1 MAKRND
7 LSLGDINNVNN
18 VNDDNDEQISSE
30 MVALTNGPQKRKKN
44 KKFKRMTRC
53 FSIVYYLTLSFIA
66 ICLTVATKG
75 TVLWNQTIS
84 ADRGAG
90 SSTSS
95 RSRVSFAYDPSLLSK
110 WEFVSLLVHYL
121 AVLITFFL
129 VQGSNPG
136 YITLDE
142 MEWVSEHD
150 GYTPLGRLESESES
164 ESEKILDPQTQHSS
178 HEHDDVHDATT
189 CNPGLQ
195 QQEKQSTSISCN
207 DDTLD
212 LSEENHV
219 EMKNMTQRTSSNY
232 EGGGTTSTSEHNNDP
247 NDESSLKWDKP
258 RRKICRICHIA
269 PPLRAH
275 HCKLCNKC
283 VATFD
288 HHCGFINTC
297 IGERNHCRF
306 YWFLIFQVMGFW
318 KCCHIVGSSQIG
330 VVCFINESCGS
341 HIGGVDFSVVTFAKI
356 YLYFLTLMATMM
368 AIVHTWLMLTN
379 GTTFEL
385 EKREHVEY
393 LKGFEL
399 CDLPFSRG
407 LCGNLT
413 LFCCMRDAASCASSM
428 RRKKMKRENFRP
440 ILWKPVVNNA
450 EKKNSDDWINNP
462 WQNKY
467 WTCC

>member
-1 MAKRND
+1 MTKRND
-7 LSLGDINNVNN
+7 LILGDTND
-18 VNDDNDEQISSE
+18 VNDDDEELSSE
-30 MVALTNGPQKRKKN
+30 MVALTNGPQKRKKRNN
-44 KKFKRMTRC
+44 KRFKRMPRC
-53 FSIVYYLTLSFIA
+53 FTIVYYLTLSSIA
-66 ICLTVATKG
+66 IFLTVATKG
-75 TVLWNQTIS
+75 TVLWNRIS
-84 ADRGAG
+84 AGTGAG
-90 SSTSS
+90 PTA
-95 RSRVSFAYDPSLLSK
+95 RSRLSFAYDPSLLSK

-129 VQGSNPG
+129 VQGSDPG
-136 YITLDE
+136 YISLEE

-150 GYTPLGRLESESES
+150 GYTPLGRLESEE
-164 ESEKILDPQTQHSS
+164 LDSQQSN
-178 HEHDDVHDATT
+178 DDVHVNVGNT

-195 QQEKQSTSISCN
+195 EQKKEITSISCI
-207 DDTLD
+207 DDTVD
-212 LSEENHV
+212 PSEENHV
-219 EMKNMTQRTSSNY
+219 EMKVMTQRTSSNC
-232 EGGGTTSTSEHNNDP
+232 GNGGTTSENDNDP
-247 NDESSLKWDKP
+247 NDKSVMSMNWDKP
-258 RRKICRICHIA
+258 RRKICRTCHIA

-306 YWFLIFQVMGFW
+306 YWFLIFQAMGFW

-330 VVCFINESCGS
+330 IVCFINESCGS
-341 HIGGVDFSVVTFAKI
+341 HLGGVDFGVVTIAKI

-393 LKGFEL
+393 LKGSEL

-428 RRKKMKRENFRP
+428 RRKTRKRENFRP
-440 ILWKPVVNNA
+440 ILWKPVVKA
-450 EKKNSDDWINNP
+450 ETNSDDWINNP